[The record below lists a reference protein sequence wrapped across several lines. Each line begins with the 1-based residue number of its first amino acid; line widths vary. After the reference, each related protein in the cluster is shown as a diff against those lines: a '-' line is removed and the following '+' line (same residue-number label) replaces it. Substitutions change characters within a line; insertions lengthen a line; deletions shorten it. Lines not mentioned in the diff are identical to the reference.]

1 MKRENARGT
10 GIDTPHLYHVFVI
23 KNSKVWVERE
33 MKFSNPFDIFIFFK
47 KENKLYNT
55 RCLSL
60 SQYSVT
66 THKTTFHLLLWTEC
80 ERERER
86 VWVLSQ
92 FLLTPKITITWR
104 GLNTLLIKIQ
114 IEKNYLVLSLS
125 LSLSAIYVSV
135 YQFLLRVL
143 IFFVSDRTAGGG
155 GASTSSPRT
164 VTLFSLTS
172 HFPFLLKR

>member
-1 MKRENARGT
+1 MREVRGLIPRIST
-10 GIDTPHLYHVFVI
+10 TFLWLKIQKSEWSGKWNFLILLIFLFS
-23 KNSKVWVERE
+23 SK
-33 MKFSNPFDIFIFFK
+33 K
-47 KENKLYNT
+47 KINYITHAVSLSLNT
-55 RCLSL
+55 RSQLTRQRSTYYYELS
-60 SQYSVT
+60 VR
-66 THKTTFHLLLWTEC
+66 
-80 ERERER
+80 ERERERVR

>member
-1 MKRENARGT
+1 MREVRGLIPRIST
-10 GIDTPHLYHVFVI
+10 TFLWLKIQKSEWSGKWNFLILLIFLFS
-23 KNSKVWVERE
+23 SK
-33 MKFSNPFDIFIFFK
+33 K
-47 KENKLYNT
+47 KINYITHAVSLSLNT
-55 RCLSL
+55 RSQLTRQRSTYYYELS
-60 SQYSVT
+60 
-66 THKTTFHLLLWTEC
+66 
-80 ERERER
+80 ERER

-125 LSLSAIYVSV
+125 LSAIYVSV

-143 IFFVSDRTAGGG
+143 ICFVSDRTAGGG

>member
-1 MKRENARGT
+1 MREVRGLIPRIPT
-10 GIDTPHLYHVFVI
+10 TFFVI

-66 THKTTFHLLLWTEC
+66 THKTTFHLLLWTEW

-143 IFFVSDRTAGGG
+143 ICFVSDRTAGGG

>member
-1 MKRENARGT
+1 MREVRGLIPRIST
-10 GIDTPHLYHVFVI
+10 TFFVI

-60 SQYSVT
+60 SLNTRSQLTRQRSTYYYELS
-66 THKTTFHLLLWTEC
+66 
-80 ERERER
+80 ERER

-114 IEKNYLVLSLS
+114 IEKNYLVLSLSLS

>member
-1 MKRENARGT
+1 MREVRGLIPRIST
-10 GIDTPHLYHVFVI
+10 TFFVI

-86 VWVLSQ
+86 ERERESVSALPISSHPKNHNHMARIKHPAHKNPNRKKLS
-92 FLLTPKITITWR
+92 
-104 GLNTLLIKIQ
+104 G
-114 IEKNYLVLSLS
+114 SLS
-125 LSLSAIYVSV
+125 LSL
-135 YQFLLRVL
+135 FLLYMSVC
-143 IFFVSDRTAGGG
+143 INFFLGFWFF
-155 GASTSSPRT
+155 
-164 VTLFSLTS
+164 LFQIAPQEEEGPQ
-172 HFPFLLKR
+172 HLLQEP

>member
-1 MKRENARGT
+1 MREVRGLIPRIST
-10 GIDTPHLYHVFVI
+10 TFFVI
-23 KNSKVWVERE
+23 KNSKVLVERE

-66 THKTTFHLLLWTEC
+66 THKTTFHLLLWTEW

-125 LSLSAIYVSV
+125 LSAIYVSV

-143 IFFVSDRTAGGG
+143 ICFVSDRTAGGG

-164 VTLFSLTS
+164 VILFSLTS
-172 HFPFLLKR
+172 HFPFLLKK